1 MTIFNLYIS
10 FLKARRAVQ
19 IVNILLK
26 HAFAN
31 FFSFAHYTIINRT
44 LVQNKVHSTPERMR
58 MLIEEL
64 GPTYVK
70 FGQIVADR
78 PDVVSE
84 RFRVEL
90 KKLQNNVEP
99 FDSNV
104 AIVLIEKEMGKLI
117 GEVFAEFETIPL
129 ASASIGQVYCAVLKN
144 GCPVVVKIQRP
155 NIENKIKL
163 DIYLMKY
170 LARYFARQYP
180 ELTALN
186 IVGLVDDFSES
197 IIEELDF
204 TMEAGNTEMFHK
216 MFAEDPTVK
225 IPYVW
230 NEYTTRR
237 LIVMERIIG
246 ITPESHDELVKAG
259 LDPKTVIHNGANAIF
274 KMILKHGIFH
284 ADPHPGNLFILKD
297 NVIAF
302 IDFGIISVMR
312 PSEIDFIADYSIGF
326 SKKDS
331 VLITK
336 ALIKLCGSRFFD
348 KEAEVQYDIKRMLIR
363 NITDEALDIKNF
375 SHTLHSSI
383 DIIVKYN
390 MQMPSGVFMLLKTLL
405 TLEKFSMR
413 LDSNIDLA
421 SVILP
426 YSKEIAKSRYSSRR
440 LASDIYDTACSY
452 LNLVRELPENISEIL
467 YKFKEGKI
475 KHDIKLED
483 EGLFTNTFRQMTLRI
498 SYVLLLIGLFIG
510 SSILV
515 VLDYETKFGVYLM
528 YGTSGMIFLL
538 LIQWL
543 FRKRR

>member
-1 MTIFNLYIS
+1 MTIFNIYIT
-10 FLKARRAVQ
+10 FLKVRRAIQ
-19 IVNILLK
+19 IINILIK

-31 FFSFAHYTIINRT
+31 FFGFTHYTIINRT
-44 LVQNKVHSTPERMR
+44 LVQNKVHSTPERIR

-70 FGQIVADR
+70 FGQIIADR
-78 PDVVSE
+78 PDVISE
-84 RFRVEL
+84 RFRIEL
-90 KKLQNNVEP
+90 KKLQSNVEP

-104 AIVLIEKEMGKLI
+104 AIVLIEKEMKKMI
-117 GEVFAEFETIPL
+117 GEVFSEFGTIPL
-129 ASASIGQVYCAVLKN
+129 ASASIGQVYSATLKN

-170 LARYFARQYP
+170 LARSFAHKYP
-180 ELTALN
+180 ELTAIN
-186 IVGLVDDFSES
+186 IVALVDDFSES
-197 IIEELDF
+197 IVEELDF
-204 TMEAGNTEMFHK
+204 TKEAGNTEMFHK
-216 MFAEDPTVK
+216 MFANDPTIK

-230 NEYTTRR
+230 NEYTTRH

-246 ITPESHDELVKAG
+246 VTPESHEKLIEAG
-259 LDPKTVIHNGANAIF
+259 LDPKIVINNGANAIF
-274 KMILKHGIFH
+274 KMILKNGIFH

-297 NVIAF
+297 NTIAF
-302 IDFGIISVMR
+302 IDFGLISVMR
-312 PSEIDFIADYSIGF
+312 PTEIDFIADYSIGF
-326 SKKDS
+326 SRKDS

-336 ALIKLCGSRFFD
+336 ALIKLCGAKFFD

-375 SHTLHSSI
+375 SYTLHSSI

-390 MQMPSGVFMLLKTLL
+390 LQMPAGIFMLLKTLL
-405 TLEKFSMR
+405 TLEKFAMR

-421 SVILP
+421 GVILP
-426 YSKEIAKSRYSSRR
+426 YSKDIVKNRYSSKRM
-440 LASDIYDTACSY
+440 ASDIFDTFRSY
-452 LNLVRELPENISEIL
+452 ITLVKELPENVSEIL

-475 KHDIKLED
+475 KHDIKIED
-483 EGLFTNTFRQMTLRI
+483 EALFDNTFRQMTMRI

-515 VLDYETKFGVYLM
+515 VLDYETKFGVVIM

-538 LIQWL
+538 LIKWL